1 MDQLKD
7 REIRMLGSTA
17 RANNFFVIV
26 VSVMFVNVITA
37 AMVSAGYQ
45 SISLAL
51 IIIFAN
57 LFMFL
62 AASGAMDDL
71 KAFSMDMD
79 DEQKKTNVGQ
89 SYGARPYDAFK
100 RIGQVFNVLLVVAQ
114 LAEMYAG

>member
-37 AMVSAGYQ
+37 AMVTAGYQ

-100 RIGQVFNVLLVVAQ
+100 RIGQVFNVLLVVTQ
-114 LAEMYAG
+114 LAEMYAS

>member
-37 AMVSAGYQ
+37 AMITAGYQ

-62 AASGAMDDL
+62 ALVKNFRLRVGVSSISSL
-71 KAFSMDMD
+71 KSWRT
-79 DEQKKTNVGQ
+79 K
-89 SYGARPYDAFK
+89 
-100 RIGQVFNVLLVVAQ
+100 IVLRL
-114 LAEMYAG
+114 

>member
-37 AMVSAGYQ
+37 AMVTAGYQ

-79 DEQKKTNVGQ
+79 DEEGW
-89 SYGARPYDAFK
+89 K
-100 RIGQVFNVLLVVAQ
+100 RLSLEACSNHSI
-114 LAEMYAG
+114 ETIRAG